1 MMLDHG
7 LLFLGEDCIAT
18 GLVRATLTRCAE
30 PLFVFVFATLATRH
44 KRRVRLM
51 RWLQLLGLSVLTS
64 ILISRQVGYAMVDIL
79 ASLAVATPAV
89 KFVVT
94 ANRCRLLFATY
105 TLAVLAAFPVTLGG
119 VAFDYSP
126 FFMVHQVLLVRI
138 TKAMTIKA
146 GTAHGVASG
155 VVVIATALLLT
166 RLQMDTLP
174 MVLVVAFGHPLA
186 FAVIHFVK
194 AGRFTVPEK
203 VLRIARRPLTVY
215 GSHLVIL
222 ALASP

>member
-7 LLFLGEDCIAT
+7 LLFLGEGCLAT
-18 GLVRATLTRCAE
+18 SLLRATLTRCAE
-30 PLFVFVFATLATRH
+30 PLFVFVFATLAMRH

-51 RWLQLLGLSVLTS
+51 RWPQLLGLSVLTS

-94 ANRCRLLFATY
+94 ANRRRLLFATY
-105 TLAVLAAFPVTLGG
+105 ALAVLAAFPVTLGG
-119 VAFDYSP
+119 IVFDYSP
-126 FFMVHQVLLVRI
+126 FLVAYQVLLVRI
-138 TKAMTIKA
+138 TKATRIKA

-155 VVVIATALLLT
+155 VVVIVTALLLT
-166 RLQMDTLP
+166 QLQIDALST
-174 MVLVVAFGHPLA
+174 VLVVAFGHPLA
-186 FAVIHFVK
+186 VTVIRLVK
-194 AGRFTVPEK
+194 AGRFAVPEK
-203 VLRIARRPLTVY
+203 VLSIARWPLTMY